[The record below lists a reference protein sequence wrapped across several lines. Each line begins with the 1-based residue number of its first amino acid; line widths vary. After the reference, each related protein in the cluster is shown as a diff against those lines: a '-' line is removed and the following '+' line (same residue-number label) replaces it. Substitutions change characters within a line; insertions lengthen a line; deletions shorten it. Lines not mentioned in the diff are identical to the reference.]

1 MKNVLITG
9 TTSGFGKATANHLS
23 NLGYNVAGTSRNPLN
38 TDQNY
43 KVFKLDVRDDQSVQI
58 AVNDAIKTMGSI
70 DILINNAGYGLSGPI
85 EETSI
90 EEAKEQLEVNFWGT
104 FRMTKAVL
112 PSMRK
117 QQKGLII
124 NISSLAGLIGLP
136 FQGFYSVRVEVKPFG
151 IHVVNINPGDY
162 HTSATQNRKIVAHS
176 TDIYKN
182 KFNRVLIK

>member
-9 TTSGFGKATANHLS
+9 TSSGFGKATANHLS
-23 NLGYNVAGTSRNPLN
+23 NIGYNVVGTSRNPLKTEN
-38 TDQNY
+38 NY
-43 KVFKLDVRDDQSVQI
+43 KIVMLDLRDDESVQT
-58 AVNDAIKTMGSI
+58 AISEATQIMGSI

-90 EEAKEQLEVNFWGT
+90 DEAKEQLEVNFWGM

-112 PSMRK
+112 PDMRK

-136 FQGFYSVRVEVKPFG
+136 FQGFYSASKFAMEGFTEALRVEVKQFG

-162 HTSATQNRKIVAHS
+162 HTSASQN
-176 TDIYKN
+176 
-182 KFNRVLIK
+182 